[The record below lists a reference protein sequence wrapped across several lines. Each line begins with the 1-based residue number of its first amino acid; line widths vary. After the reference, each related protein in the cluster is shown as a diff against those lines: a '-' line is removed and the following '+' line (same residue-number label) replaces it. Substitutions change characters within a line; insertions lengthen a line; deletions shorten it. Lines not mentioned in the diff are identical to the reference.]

1 MRKGKGSIFLVIV
14 LSLAFFLISAE
25 AQQKRKAPKAQ
36 PKKSGTQ
43 GGAGF
48 GITSS
53 RAPIDIESDSAE
65 MDTKRNIG
73 VFKGNVVA
81 KQEDITLYCNALMV
95 HTDQETK
102 KIREIVA
109 SGNVRIVQ
117 FERRATAQK
126 ATFYQDDNKIV
137 LEGDAVVREGDNVI
151 RGERV
156 VHYLDEDKSV
166 VEGAKGSRVS
176 TTITPSQKEPGE
188 GQKTKGES
196 KKEQ

>member
-1 MRKGKGSIFLVIV
+1 MRRSSGSVFWVIV
-14 LSLAFFLISAE
+14 LSLAVFLVSAE
-25 AQQKRKAPKAQ
+25 AQQKKKAPKAQ
-36 PKKSGTQ
+36 SKKSGAQQ
-43 GGAGF
+43 GGGF
-48 GITSS
+48 GITSN

-81 KQEDITLYCNALMV
+81 KQEDITLYCNALIV

-102 KIREIVA
+102 KIKEIVA

-117 FERRATAQK
+117 ADRRATAQK
-126 ATFYQDDNKIV
+126 ATFFQDENKIV

-156 VHYLDEDKSV
+156 VHYLDEEKSV
-166 VEGAKGSRVS
+166 VEGTKGSRVS
-176 TTITPSQKEPGE
+176 TTITPAQKEAGE

-196 KKEQ
+196 KKEP